1 MTKLKITEIDIKNK
15 KILIRVDFNVPLQ
28 SDGSI
33 SDTTRIKE
41 SIPTIRYALNQ
52 GASIILLSH
61 MGRPQ
66 GKKDPTYSLSVC
78 AKALSDILGQNVKMA
93 PDCIGMQTA
102 ALAKELKPQEV
113 LLLENLRFY
122 PAEENPDLDLSFA
135 KQLANMGQL
144 FVNDAFATAHR
155 KHSSTVEITKYFP
168 TCSVAGLL
176 MEKEIEAL
184 SYLLKKPTRPF
195 FAIIGG
201 AKISTK
207 IGVLH
212 KLAQRADEIFIG
224 GAMTYTLM
232 LAKGYEIGS
241 SIADKE
247 SIQIA
252 EAFINLCKDRS
263 IPLHLPEDLVIA
275 TKNQT
280 QKDVV
285 DIEKGIPLGWEGV
298 DIGPKTRLQWK
309 RLLEKGKTVFWNGPL
324 GVFESPPFDEGTL
337 AVAKCLSSLTDAITI
352 IGGGDSVAAIN
363 QMHLDK
369 HFTHLSTGGGASLE
383 YIEFGS
389 LPGVE
394 ALSNKKMESFPD
406 LQ

>member
-15 KILIRVDFNVPLQ
+15 KVLIRVDFNVPLK

-41 SIPTIRYALNQ
+41 SIPTIRYALDQ

-61 MGRPQ
+61 MGRPN
-66 GKKDPTYSLSVC
+66 GKKDPKYSLSVC
-78 AKALSDILGQNVKMA
+78 ARALSDLLGQNVKMA

-102 ALAKELKPQEV
+102 AMAKELKPQEV
-113 LLLENLRFY
+113 LLLENLRYY
-122 PAEENPDLDLSFA
+122 PAEENPELDLSFA
-135 KQLANMGQL
+135 KQLADMGQV

-155 KHSSTVEITKYFP
+155 RHSSTVEITKYFSSS
-168 TCSVAGLL
+168 SVAGLL
-176 MEKEIEAL
+176 MEKEIDAL
-184 SYLLKKPTRPF
+184 SYLLIKPSRPF

-212 KLAQRADEIFIG
+212 KLAQRADAIFIG
-224 GAMTYTLM
+224 GGMTYTLM

-241 SIADKE
+241 SIVDMEA
-247 SIQIA
+247 IQTA
-252 EAFINLCKDRS
+252 EAFIALCKDRS
-263 IPLHLPEDLVIA
+263 IPLHLPKDLVI
-275 TKNQT
+275 TNSE
-280 QKDVV
+280 QKETRTI
-285 DIEKGIPLGWEGV
+285 DIEKGIPPGWEGV
-298 DIGPKTRLQWK
+298 DIGPSTRQTWNS
-309 RLLEKGKTVFWNGPL
+309 LLEKAKTVFWNGPL
-324 GVFESPPFDEGTL
+324 GVFEKPPFDEGTR
-337 AVAKCLSSLTDAITI
+337 AIATCLSSISGAKTI

-363 QMHLDK
+363 QMHLAK

-383 YIEFGS
+383 YIEFGT

-394 ALSNKKMESFPD
+394 ALSNKKT
-406 LQ
+406 